1 MKTQLARSALWY
13 ARHGWAVFPL
23 RPGTKEPF
31 KGVGVYDA
39 TSDVTQVTAFWNR
52 WPNANIGLHCGGSNL
67 LAIDIDS
74 YKDTYQGTGRLT
86 SADEDTLTSITG
98 SGGTHLL
105 YAVEDGRRYGN
116 GRGDLPP
123 GIDVRGWGGYI
134 VLPPSIHPNGNLYQW
149 EAGYR
154 PNEISPM
161 PLPQVLFDILE
172 ASWRPK
178 RLVGPPDAMAVAI
191 SLRLVESVLEE
202 MEIAVHSMAVYE
214 KTGRKL
220 KLETCPFMPEENPHA
235 DYSSYVT
242 IAPDGHIAA
251 GCPHARCRDRQ
262 DNERQWG
269 WDWIIHRATAEYTEA
284 PKDEAV
290 RPVDRYVSERTCR
303 R

>member
-1 MKTQLARSALWY
+1 MTTQLAKSALWY

-39 TSDVTQVTAFWNR
+39 TSDVGKVAEFWHR

-74 YKDTYQGTGRLT
+74 YKDTYRGTGKLT
-86 SADEDTLTSITG
+86 RSDEDTLTSITG

-105 YAVEDGRRYGN
+105 YAVEDGKRYSN
-116 GRGDLPP
+116 KRGELPP

-134 VLPPSIHPNGNLYQW
+134 VLPPSIHPNGNAYQW

-161 PLPQVLFDILE
+161 PLPQILIDILE
-172 ASWRPK
+172 SSWRPK
-178 RLVGPPDAMAVAI
+178 RMAGPPDSMAVEL
-191 SLRLVESVLEE
+191 SLRLVESVLADIDIPIYSSE
-202 MEIAVHSMAVYE
+202 VYE
-214 KTGRKL
+214 VTGRKL
-220 KLETCPFMPEENPHA
+220 KLEICPFMPEDNPHA
-235 DYSSYVT
+235 DHTSYVT
-242 IAPDGHIAA
+242 IAPDGHISA
-251 GCPHARCRDRQ
+251 GCPHTRCRDRQ
-262 DNERQWG
+262 DDERQWG
-269 WDWIIHRATAEYTEA
+269 WGWIIHRATADYRQT
-284 PKDEAV
+284 PKDKDE
-290 RPVDRYVSERTCR
+290 RKRNSRVSHGTGR